1 MPAAIRTLVAVAVA
15 CGEYSDRALFFVEG
29 ALKQR
34 AERPIVV
41 LVHDGRDGFV
51 RRVFE
56 AGADDVVVLPESPE
70 RVAFTFEKAI
80 ARREGAAV
88 ASGVALSP
96 MVCVLG
102 PKGGTG
108 KTLTSCNLAV
118 ALARKG
124 KKVSLVD
131 LDLQFGDVALSLGL
145 SPEKTIYDLAKS
157 GGSLDIDKLESYLI
171 SHPSG
176 VRVLLAPTRPDQASF
191 VTVDLLRDV
200 YTLLRSNYDF
210 VIVDTP
216 PGFTPEVIASIDN
229 SSHVCMVGMLD
240 SLSLKNTKLGLET
253 LELMGY
259 DSGRVSVVLNRAD
272 TRIGISREDVA
283 AIVGRPPNVMVP
295 SDREIPKALT
305 EGVPIVLANERSD
318 AASAFRE
325 LAPDRRY
332 GRARPLRRGQEP
344 DPPRRYRRPRPA
356 ALRDDDRPLRAPRA
370 GHLRDRDE
378 ARRGARH
385 LEGRPGADRRRHR
398 GRHPRSRAARAA
410 PLRRQ
415 RDGDHGQRP
424 ARDLGGAAGAALPND
439 GSGSRRVA
447 PAPDHQQDGRS
458 GRAADRRV
466 VADGRRAPS

>member
-1 MPAAIRTLVAVAVA
+1 MPAAIRTLVAVDTTADRQIVQGALPASDGIEIVGVIYGLEESWNALQEAPVDLVAVA

-41 LVHDGRDGFV
+41 LVHGAREGFV

-56 AGADDVVVLPESPE
+56 AGADDVIVLPESPE

-80 ARREGAAV
+80 ARRQGAAV

-157 GGSLDIDKLESYLI
+157 GGSLDIDKLESYLT

-325 LAPDRRY
+325 LAESY
-332 GRARPLRRGQEP
+332 VGAVSTNGSS
-344 DPPRRYRRPRPA
+344 PPA
-356 ALRDDDRPLRAPRA
+356 ETGERAPRDVIKQ
-370 GHLRDRDE
+370 L
-378 ARRGARH
+378 
-385 LEGRPGADRRRHR
+385 L
-398 GRHPRSRAARAA
+398 
-410 PLRRQ
+410 
-415 RDGDHGQRP
+415 
-424 ARDLGGAAGAALPND
+424 
-439 GSGSRRVA
+439 
-447 PAPDHQQDGRS
+447 
-458 GRAADRRV
+458 
-466 VADGRRAPS
+466 GRR

>member
-1 MPAAIRTLVAVAVA
+1 MPAAIRTLVAVDTTADRQVVQAALPASDGIEIVGVIYGLEESWNALQEAPTDLVVVA

-41 LVHDGRDGFV
+41 LVHGAREGFI

-56 AGADDVVVLPESPE
+56 AGADDVVVLPESTE

-80 ARREGAAV
+80 ARRQGAAV

-118 ALARKG
+118 ALARKT
-124 KKVSLVD
+124 KKVALVD
-131 LDLQFGDVALSLGL
+131 LDLQFGDIALSLGL

-157 GGSLDIDKLESYLI
+157 GGSLDIDKLESYLTG
-171 SHPSG
+171 HPSG

-216 PGFTPEVIASIDN
+216 PGFTPEVIASIDS

-272 TRIGISREDVA
+272 TRIGISREDVS

-305 EGVPIVLANERSD
+305 EGVPIVLANERSE

-325 LAPDRRY
+325 LAESY
-332 GRARPLRRGQEP
+332 VGAVSANGSG
-344 DPPRRYRRPRPA
+344 PPA
-356 ALRDDDRPLRAPRA
+356 ETGERAPRDVIKQ
-370 GHLRDRDE
+370 L
-378 ARRGARH
+378 
-385 LEGRPGADRRRHR
+385 L
-398 GRHPRSRAARAA
+398 
-410 PLRRQ
+410 
-415 RDGDHGQRP
+415 
-424 ARDLGGAAGAALPND
+424 
-439 GSGSRRVA
+439 
-447 PAPDHQQDGRS
+447 
-458 GRAADRRV
+458 
-466 VADGRRAPS
+466 GRR

>member
-1 MPAAIRTLVAVAVA
+1 MAAAIRPLVAVDPTADRQVVQSALPASDGIEIVGVIYGLDESWNALQEAPTDLVVVA
-15 CGEYSDRALFFVEG
+15 CGEYSDRTLFFIDG

-41 LVHDGRDGFV
+41 LVHGARDGFV

-70 RVAFTFEKAI
+70 RVVFTFEKAI
-80 ARREGAAV
+80 ARRQGAAV

-118 ALARKG
+118 ALARKA
-124 KKVSLVD
+124 KKVALVD

-157 GGSLDIDKLESYLI
+157 GGSLDIEKLESYLTP
-171 SHPSG
+171 HPSG

-191 VTVDLLRDV
+191 VTVELLREV
-200 YTLLRSNYDF
+200 YALLRSNYDF

-216 PGFTPEVIASIDN
+216 PGFTPEVIASIDS

-283 AIVGRPPNVMVP
+283 AIVGRPPNIMVP

-325 LAPDRRY
+325 LAESY
-332 GRARPLRRGQEP
+332 VGAVSTNGSS
-344 DPPRRYRRPRPA
+344 PPA
-356 ALRDDDRPLRAPRA
+356 ETGERAPRDVIKQ
-370 GHLRDRDE
+370 L
-378 ARRGARH
+378 
-385 LEGRPGADRRRHR
+385 
-398 GRHPRSRAARAA
+398 
-410 PLRRQ
+410 
-415 RDGDHGQRP
+415 
-424 ARDLGGAAGAALPND
+424 LG
-439 GSGSRRVA
+439 
-447 PAPDHQQDGRS
+447 
-458 GRAADRRV
+458 
-466 VADGRRAPS
+466 

>member
-1 MPAAIRTLVAVAVA
+1 MAAAIRTLVAVDTTADRQVVQAALPASNGIEIVGVIYGLEESWNALQEAPIDLVAVA
-15 CGEYSDRALFFVEG
+15 CGGHSDRALFFIEG

-41 LVHDGRDGFV
+41 LVQDGRDGFV

-70 RVAFTFEKAI
+70 RVAFTLEKAI
-80 ARREGAAV
+80 ARRQGAAV

-118 ALARKG
+118 ALARKA
-124 KKVSLVD
+124 KKVALVD
-131 LDLQFGDVALSLGL
+131 LDLQFGDVALALGL

-157 GGSLDIDKLESYLI
+157 GGSLDIEKLESYLTTH
-171 SHPSG
+171 SSG
-176 VRVLLAPTRPDQASF
+176 LRVLLAPTRPDQASF

-200 YTLLRSNYDF
+200 YNLLRSNYDF

-216 PGFTPEVIASIDN
+216 PGFTPEVIASIDS

-259 DSGRVSVVLNRAD
+259 DSPRVTVVLNRAD

-283 AIVGRPPNVMVP
+283 AIVGRAPNILVP
-295 SDREIPKALT
+295 SDREIPKSLT
-305 EGVPIVLANERSD
+305 DGIPILLAHERS
-318 AASAFRE
+318 E
-325 LAPDRRY
+325 
-332 GRARPLRRGQEP
+332 
-344 DPPRRYRRPRPA
+344 
-356 ALRDDDRPLRAPRA
+356 
-370 GHLRDRDE
+370 
-378 ARRGARH
+378 
-385 LEGRPGADRRRHR
+385 
-398 GRHPRSRAARAA
+398 
-410 PLRRQ
+410 
-415 RDGDHGQRP
+415 
-424 ARDLGGAAGAALPND
+424 AAGAFRALAELYTTAASTN
-439 GSGSRRVA
+439 GSA
-447 PAPDHQQDGRS
+447 PAVSTDERVSRS
-458 GRAADRRV
+458 DPRDV
-466 VADGRRAPS
+466 LKQLLGRR